1 MKTENVQVEELIEA
15 CKSLTTKEREVFL
28 AELLKLKQFREDLV
42 DLAIIEQR
50 REEKSHPFCEYLA
63 GKS

>member
-1 MKTENVQVEELIEA
+1 MKTENVQVEELIKA
-15 CKSLTTKEREVFL
+15 CKSLTPKERGVFL

-50 REEKSHPFCEYLA
+50 RGEKSRPFREYLA
-63 GKS
+63 ERS